1 MDEREFDLERFI
13 DEWREAS
20 ERDFEA
26 LEFGRD
32 LGVKA
37 VSELRRD
44 LLNSLNVST
53 SYCPAMVSN
62 RLMVDTGI

>member
-44 LLNSLNVST
+44 LPSSVNVST
-53 SYCPAMVSN
+53 SCCPAMVSN
-62 RLMVDTGI
+62 CLMVDTGI